1 MILDEMLIEIVKSKP
16 EIYDLL
22 PHQQV
27 LNLYY
32 HFNKQHSAKSTFTGN
47 HHLSSLHAVIP

>member
-1 MILDEMLIEIVKSKP
+1 MLIEIVKSKP